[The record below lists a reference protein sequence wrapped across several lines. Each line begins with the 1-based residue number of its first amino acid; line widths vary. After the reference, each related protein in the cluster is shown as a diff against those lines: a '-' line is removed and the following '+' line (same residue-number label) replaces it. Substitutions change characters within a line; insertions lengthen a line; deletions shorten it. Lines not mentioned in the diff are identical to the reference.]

1 MLKRFKPNLC
11 WFEDVKS
18 DWKKRANTPATDLTT
33 SRQLISSFQWAGLRA
48 IRTASKWASLF
59 VRALSL
65 SAKAGDL
72 SQSLQTPYGIY
83 GFMVMEH
90 DLSRNS
96 QLFMGKS
103 GRIIQLNCRPRVKWL
118 ELSVGS
124 PSLRPPRII
133 CVAVQRDSSS
143 SSLPWN
149 VGPRTVDWIPTGETN
164 SPREIEKITHNP

>member
-1 MLKRFKPNLC
+1 M
-11 WFEDVKS
+11 
-18 DWKKRANTPATDLTT
+18 
-33 SRQLISSFQWAGLRA
+33 
-48 IRTASKWASLF
+48 F

-103 GRIIQLNCRPRVKWL
+103 GREV
-118 ELSVGS
+118 SVGS

-164 SPREIEKITHNP
+164 SPREIEKITHKIP